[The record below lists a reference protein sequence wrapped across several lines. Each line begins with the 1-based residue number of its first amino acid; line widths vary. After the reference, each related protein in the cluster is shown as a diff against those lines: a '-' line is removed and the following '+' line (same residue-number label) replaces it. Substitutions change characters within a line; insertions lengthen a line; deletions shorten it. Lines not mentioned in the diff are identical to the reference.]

1 MGVIATQHSTDGG
14 SGLLIFLVGSQAV
27 LVHRIENA
35 AVNRL
40 QTVTHIRQRT
50 ADDDT
55 HSVFNVG
62 AFHFV
67 DQIRLADH
75 LIREHNIFRLISAI
89 MLCHFV
95 SPP

>member
-14 SGLLIFLVGSQAV
+14 GGFLILLIGCQSV
-27 LVHRIENA
+27 LVHRIENT
-35 AVNRL
+35 AVHGL
-40 QTVTHIRQRT
+40 QAVTHIRQRA

-62 AFHFV
+62 SFHFA
-67 DQIRLADH
+67 DQIGLCNH
-75 LIREHNIFRLISAI
+75 LIGEQNIFRLISAV